1 MDCSPPGS
9 SVHRIFQARTLEQVA
24 ISFSRGS
31 SPPRNQTCVS
41 CISLHPQADFFIAG
55 ATQNHDTKAFDK
67 IQYPLM
73 IETFSKFVT
82 EEKFYSLIKNCYE
95 NPTVNFK
102 LNCERLPAFHLRS
115 GTRQKVSTLTT
126 LTQHGT
132 GNASQSTNVRK
143 K

>member
-1 MDCSPPGS
+1 
-9 SVHRIFQARTLEQVA
+9 
-24 ISFSRGS
+24 
-31 SPPRNQTCVS
+31 
-41 CISLHPQADFFIAG
+41 
-55 ATQNHDTKAFDK
+55 
-67 IQYPLM
+67 M

-82 EEKFYSLIKNCYE
+82 EEKFYSLIKNLYK

-102 LNCERLPAFHLRS
+102 LNCERLPAFPLRS

-132 GNASQSTNVRK
+132 GNASQSTNLRK